1 MPIDPKRLAAKQDNV
16 TPEVEPIIRQTLE
29 FTETEYARFM
39 DLILAADEELTP
51 GDAIIYGH
59 YKAARVR
66 AKLTDAAAKEV
77 SRG

>member
-1 MPIDPKRLAAKQDNV
+1 MSIDVNKLGAAEAQDKHV
-16 TPEVEPIIRQTLE
+16 IIRQTLE
-29 FTETEYARFM
+29 FTEAEYARFM

-66 AKLTDAAAKEV
+66 AKLADAAAKEV